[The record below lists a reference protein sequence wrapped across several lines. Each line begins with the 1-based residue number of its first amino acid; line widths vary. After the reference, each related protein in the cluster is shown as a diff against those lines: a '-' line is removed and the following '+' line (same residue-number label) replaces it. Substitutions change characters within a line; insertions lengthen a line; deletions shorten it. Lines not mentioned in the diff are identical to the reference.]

1 MRTAID
7 TNILSALLSREAQTT
22 AALQQLGRCR
32 EEGAILISPIVFA
45 ELHAY
50 PGMTAKFLN
59 RFLHKTQIE
68 VHFHLDESVWSEAG
82 QRFARYASRRRS
94 DPRGQNPRRLL
105 ADFVVGAHALIHAD
119 RLLTFDIGVF
129 KRNFPELRLYSD
141 LTQ

>member
-7 TNILSALLSREAQTT
+7 TNVLSALLSREPQTA

-32 EEGAILISPIVFA
+32 DEGAILISPIVFA

-50 PGMTAKFLN
+50 PGMTETFLN
-59 RFLHKTQIE
+59 QFLNETRIE
-68 VHFHLDESVWSEAG
+68 VSFHLDESVWIDAG
-82 QRFARYASRRRS
+82 QRFARYASRRRR
-94 DPRGQNPRRLL
+94 DPKGQDPRRLL

-129 KRNFPELRLYSD
+129 KRNFPELRLYSHP
-141 LTQ
+141 TQ